1 MDPNHWTGLRRFY
14 GGIQWLVHSPRLC
27 PQISP
32 DLPRLRFLALGPVPG
47 VIPLPVKVSNSKQKR
62 GTFFVLGTAWGVA
75 VYGSY
80 AYVADSSAG
89 LLVIDVSMPSAPIE
103 IGSYNSVGTAQGVAV
118 SRGHVYVTERELGL
132 EIFSPLGCFGY
143 GPVRPAPRR
152 VSGRRTP

>member
-1 MDPNHWTGLRRFY
+1 M
-14 GGIQWLVHSPRLC
+14 VHSPRLC

-103 IGSYNSVGTAQGVAV
+103 IGSYNTVGLAQNVAV
-118 SRGHVYVTERELGL
+118 FGDYVYVADGEAGV
-132 EIFSPLGCFGY
+132 EIFSPSGCPGY